1 MFYLRK
7 INRGKWP
14 SENTIPQAKLKDI
27 PADTVVTELKTLDNK
42 LSVWKIEN
50 DEDLVDAFIAL
61 ASNSDYLVSI
71 DAIKIDSEKMK
82 NLEFDLEIGDTP
94 AKKIN
99 EKHRNIINLNYINL
113 GSVIEAIIDGFQNKH
128 NIRKTKSEIK
138 DILKKACADGKVK
151 LEDLSP
157 DIQKH
162 LKK

>member
-61 ASNSDYLVSI
+61 ASNSDYLGSI

-82 NLEFDLEIGDTP
+82 NLEFDSEIGDTP

-113 GSVIEAIIDGFQNKH
+113 GSVIEAIIDGFQNEQ
-128 NIRKTKSEIK
+128 NIRKTRSEIK

-151 LEDLSP
+151 LEDLSQ